1 VRGMA
6 IISVSIPRK
15 ILEKVDSSLDE
26 QGFASRSEMIRQ
38 ALRAFMTEGKTLRE
52 LAGEIT
58 ATVTIIYKRKA
69 KRGQIFDIQHSYGDL
84 ISTFLHAHING
95 DHCLEVIV
103 VKGDSTILR
112 KLVEALRS
120 NEQIIQIKVAVL
132 RQSNLYGPRL

>member
-1 VRGMA
+1 MA

-69 KRGQIFDIQHSYGDL
+69 KRGRIFDIQHSYGDL